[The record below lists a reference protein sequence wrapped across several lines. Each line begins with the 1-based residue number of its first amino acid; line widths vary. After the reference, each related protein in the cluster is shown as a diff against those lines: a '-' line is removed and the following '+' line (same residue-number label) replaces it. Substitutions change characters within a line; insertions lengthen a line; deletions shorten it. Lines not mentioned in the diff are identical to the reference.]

1 MKTQV
6 AVGETDDPGFIAV
19 LNSLVQGLISNRA
32 PEELWII
39 QIDNWFDHKWL
50 RFSGMGGVAS
60 PFLIGGLVTPYDSV
74 RLSSIKT
81 NLRFHPSLRTE
92 CWACGLT
99 SESAMTTEKHR
110 FPRSRIAQ
118 SDNAAR

>member
-1 MKTQV
+1 MMTQV

-39 QIDNWFDHKWL
+39 QIDNWFDHKWF

-60 PFLIGGLVTPYDSV
+60 PFRVGGLVTPYDSV
-74 RLSSIKT
+74 KVEFYQDKVT
-81 NLRFHPSLRTE
+81 
-92 CWACGLT
+92 
-99 SESAMTTEKHR
+99 
-110 FPRSRIAQ
+110 
-118 SDNAAR
+118 

>member
-32 PEELWII
+32 PEQLWII

-50 RFSGMGGVAS
+50 RFSGMERRIPLAS
-60 PFLIGGLVTPYDSV
+60 SGIEVVFPPRNRKSAP
-74 RLSSIKT
+74 SS
-81 NLRFHPSLRTE
+81 
-92 CWACGLT
+92 
-99 SESAMTTEKHR
+99 
-110 FPRSRIAQ
+110 
-118 SDNAAR
+118 